1 MGSGWSSPAES
12 WVHLEARASLAMAGG
27 RQCCVRHSEAFS
39 RVKLARCGGS
49 RHAKLGDIRLLGR
62 QGCPQLFPPCSTSP
76 PPPNQGLCYG
86 PGACDRAADNPQI
99 STWRSR
105 GLYPSP
111 KQHRGRAQLS
121 RKGLQK
127 GGGRLRQA
135 GHWVLISGLGSTLPA
150 ESTQVLRASLL
161 CATHKAGVV
170 LCIQERGGRSDVYSK

>member
-1 MGSGWSSPAES
+1 MSGTRKHFPESSWPGVGAQDMRSLVTSDCWGDMGALSSSLPA
-12 WVHLEARASLAMAGG
+12 
-27 RQCCVRHSEAFS
+27 
-39 RVKLARCGGS
+39 
-49 RHAKLGDIRLLGR
+49 
-62 QGCPQLFPPCSTSP
+62 PPPP